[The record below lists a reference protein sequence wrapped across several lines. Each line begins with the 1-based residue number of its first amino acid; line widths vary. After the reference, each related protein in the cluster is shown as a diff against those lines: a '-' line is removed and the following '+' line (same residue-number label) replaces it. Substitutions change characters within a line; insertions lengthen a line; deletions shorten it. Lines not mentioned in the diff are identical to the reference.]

1 MASPPAR
8 TALVLSA
15 GGVRGAY
22 QVGVIAGIIDVLGLR
37 GAAGPPLFD
46 TFSGVSVGALNAAY
60 LAANADRP
68 DHAID
73 GLLRVWTSLRLRD
86 TLRPCLRG
94 LWGWPIVRL
103 PGQCAEPAM
112 RRSGYVGR
120 ALFNPRP
127 LERLLERVIDWDRLH
142 ANVRARIVRAIVV
155 AAYDIYGGYTNLFAE
170 LAPGVQMHP
179 DHPTR
184 RTVLTDI
191 SAELVL
197 ASTSLPFIY
206 PARNIGGRYY
216 MDGALRFAT
225 PMHPALRT
233 EADRVVVISLLSG
246 PRPQDDYK
254 VTQYPG
260 FSFLLAKVFSALV
273 LDPALHDVER
283 VLRTNQMFDA
293 MAKVLS
299 PADIASVTE
308 QLQNDGVMPCR
319 KIPTLVFRPSEDL
332 GQITTAFIREQIG
345 RVDPLGL
352 LRRLSTLLCR
362 YDPDRRAELASILL
376 LDGRLAARLL
386 ELGRRDAHAD
396 AARILAFFS

>member
-1 MASPPAR
+1 MPRPPR

-22 QVGVIAGIIDVLGLR
+22 QVGVIEGIIDVLGLR

-60 LAANADRP
+60 LAANADRA
-68 DHAID
+68 DHAIA
-73 GLLRVWTSLRLRD
+73 GLVDVWSHLRLRD
-86 TLRPCLRG
+86 TLRLCLRG
-94 LWGWPIVRL
+94 LWGWPPLRL
-103 PGQCAEPAM
+103 PGRCAEPAM

-127 LERLLERVIDWDRLH
+127 IERLLERVIDWDRLH

-155 AAYDIYGGYTNLFAE
+155 AAYDIYAGHTTLFAE

-184 RTVLTDI
+184 RTVRADI
-191 SAELVL
+191 TAEMVL
-197 ASTSLPFIY
+197 ASTSLPFVY

-225 PMHPALRT
+225 PMHPALRA

-246 PRPQDDYK
+246 PRPQEDYH

-260 FSFLLAKVFSALV
+260 FGFLLGKMFSALV

-283 VLRTNQMFDA
+283 VLRTNRMFDA
-293 MAKVLS
+293 MAKALD
-299 PADIASVTE
+299 PAELAGVTA
-308 QLQNDGVMPCR
+308 QLEADHVMPCR
-319 KIPTLVFRPSEDL
+319 KVPTLVFRPSEDL
-332 GQITTAFIREQIG
+332 GQLTTAFLREQIA
-345 RVDPLGL
+345 RVDPLAL
-352 LRRLSTLLCR
+352 LRRVSALLCR

-376 LDGRLAARLL
+376 LDGRLAARML

-396 AARILAFFS
+396 ADRILAFFS